1 MTNGRPNDDI
11 ESRLTY
17 VENMLSSAREL
28 LGLPASLV
36 SNKPID
42 FEALT
47 EALEKASEELSKT
60 TGVPQTKFSNLDKLA
75 QEIERI
81 STNMQ
86 AFLASREHQDPV
98 LDYLLRHEA
107 GDIDPE

>member
-17 VENMLSSAREL
+17 VEDMLSSAREL
-28 LGLPASLV
+28 LGLPASPD
-36 SNKPID
+36 SDKPID

-47 EALEKASEELSKT
+47 AALDNASEGLSKA
-60 TGVPQTKFSNLDKLA
+60 TGVPRRKFSNLDELA

-81 STNMQ
+81 SANIRI
-86 AFLASREHQDPV
+86 FLASRGHHDPV
-98 LDYLLRHEA
+98 LDYLLRREA